1 MKPEPD
7 KALSELKETVQSLF
21 LSTLSVEGKPNGSY
35 APYITD
41 EKGDFYIFV
50 SQLASH
56 TRDLLRSSQLSI
68 LLAEDEQDARQLFA
82 RKRASYYCHSSVI
95 EKSATN
101 YEALIDLFETRF
113 GSIISLLRTLP
124 DFILFKLEVQSGSFV
139 NGFAQA
145 YEITA
150 DGLIHKDPSKD

>member
-1 MKPEPD
+1 MKPEPENS
-7 KALSELKETVQSLF
+7 LSELKEMMQSLF
-21 LSTLSVEGKPNGSY
+21 LSTVSAEGKPNGSY

-41 EKGDFYIFV
+41 EKGNFYIFV

-56 TRDLLRSSQLSI
+56 TGDLLNNPQLSV
-68 LLAEDEQDARQLFA
+68 LLVEDEQDARQLFA

-101 YEALIDLFETRF
+101 YEALMDLFETRF
-113 GSIISLLRTLP
+113 SSMISLLRTLP

-145 YEITA
+145 YEITE

>member
-7 KALSELKETVQSLF
+7 EALSELRETMQSLF
-21 LSTLSVEGKPNGSY
+21 LSTLSVEGKPNASY

-41 EKGDFYIFV
+41 EKGNFYIFV

-56 TRDLLRSSQLSI
+56 TSDLLNNPQLSV
-68 LLAEDEQDARQLFA
+68 LLVEDEQNAKQLFA
-82 RKRASYYCHSSVI
+82 RKRASYYCHSSVV
-95 EKSATN
+95 EKSAAN
-101 YEALIDLFETRF
+101 YEAIMDLFEARF
-113 GSIISLLRTLP
+113 DRMIRLLRTLP

-145 YEITA
+145 YEITK
-150 DGLIHKDPSKD
+150 DGLIHK